1 MPDALSV
8 ESVRRLVQDWYD
20 ALDRHDPIDAVL
32 PYLAGNGLTMQ
43 FPEATLRGEED
54 FRGWY
59 DTVTRRF
66 FDEIHEVKRVDVELL
81 SPLHADVSVLV
92 NWQAR
97 VWNPPAATSEW
108 LGFDASQTWSV
119 VLQDGHPRIRSY
131 AVDDLAPM
139 PGSAEL

>member
-8 ESVRRLVQDWYD
+8 ESVRRLVQEWYD
-20 ALDRHDPIDAVL
+20 ALDRHDPLDAVL
-32 PYLAGNGLTMQ
+32 PYLADNGLTMQ
-43 FPEATLRGEED
+43 FPEATLRTED
-54 FRGWY
+54 DFGGWY
-59 DTVTRRF
+59 DTVTHRF

-119 VLQDGHPRIRSY
+119 VLQDGQPRIRSY

-139 PGSAEL
+139 PGSAQL